1 MIMKKLFSLIFPLL
15 TVGGQPSG
23 KIYLRNASFED
34 TPGSGKAPQGWYFD
48 TPGNTPDV
56 LPGAWEIMEPKAYD
70 GKTYIGLITR
80 EDGSYE
86 DIRQSLAEPLKAGQ
100 CYTFSI
106 YLAHAP
112 KYVGYNK
119 PTRLRICG
127 ASEKGGKLEILTFSP
142 LINHSDWKLY
152 KFEITPSRQ
161 VTQLVFEAC
170 FAPGVIFK
178 YRGNVLLDLCSPIEK
193 CVRA

>member
-1 MIMKKLFSLIFPLL
+1 MQKLLCLIFPLL
-15 TVGGQPSG
+15 ASSGQPSG
-23 KIYLRNASFED
+23 KIYFRNASFED
-34 TPGSGKAPQGWYFD
+34 RPGTGKAPKGWYFD

-70 GKTYIGLITR
+70 GKTYVGLITR
-80 EDGSYE
+80 EDGTYE

-119 PTRLRICG
+119 PTRLRILG
-127 ASEKGGKLEILTFSP
+127 ASAKGGQLEILANSP
-142 LINHSDWKLY
+142 LVDHPTWKQY
-152 KFEITPSRQ
+152 KFEFTPSRD

-170 FAPGVIFK
+170 FAPGAVFK